1 MARFVLL
8 ASPLLGPASWG
19 PTAAELR
26 ALGHGAETPAWPR
39 LADIEEGFYEG
50 LAAGMAAQL
59 VTGEAPIL
67 AAHSGAGALL
77 PALVARLAAPPA
89 AAVFVDAILPH
100 PGKSWFDTAPADL
113 RRSLQEGVMAGLLP
127 AWHEWW
133 PPGALEKLVPDA
145 ARRAALIAELEPI
158 PAGFFEEPAP
168 GARLAAP
175 AGYLRLSGAYEDEA
189 ARASALGWPVMRLP
203 LHHLAI
209 LTQPSAVAAAL
220 VSTAERL
227 SAI

>member
-1 MARFVLL
+1 
-8 ASPLLGPASWG
+8 
-19 PTAAELR
+19 
-26 ALGHGAETPAWPR
+26 
-39 LADIEEGFYEG
+39 
-50 LAAGMAAQL
+50 
-59 VTGEAPIL
+59 
-67 AAHSGAGALL
+67 
-77 PALVARLAAPPA
+77 
-89 AAVFVDAILPH
+89 VFVDAILPH

-168 GARLAAP
+168 AARLAAS
-175 AGYLRLSGAYEDEA
+175 AAYLRLSGAYEDEA